1 MKAHIDYRE
10 SRFSLKLGKIFENI
24 SLENLEISDICME
37 FDDYCIIIERKEYSD
52 YINSVKNGHLWDQ
65 LARMYAFNTI
75 FKKPIKRK
83 VLIINNYNSNVE
95 GLENSSIAGSFLEIR
110 YVYNIDLFVTLSDN
124 AFIELIRIFK
134 EREESGKNDK
144 VPVQK
149 WEHSSLKTCM
159 DERDWKIY
167 VLSSLP
173 YVGTDTAIKL
183 LDQFKSIENISKAS
197 VIDLK
202 KVKGIGTNKAR
213 KIYGI
218 LH

>member
-10 SRFSLKLGKIFENI
+10 SAIALKLGKIFEDI
-24 SLENLEISDICME
+24 SLETLEISDICME
-37 FDDYCIIIERKEYSD
+37 FDSYCVIIERKEYSD

-75 FKKPIKRK
+75 LKKPIKRK
-83 VLIINNYNSNVE
+83 VLVINNYSSE
-95 GLENSSIAGSFLEIR
+95 IGGLESASIAGSFLEIR
-110 YVYNIDLFVTLSDN
+110 YVYNIDLFVTLSDD
-124 AFIELIRIFK
+124 AFINLIRIFK
-134 EREESGKNDK
+134 EREEYGKNDN

-149 WEHSSLKTCM
+149 WEHPLKTNM

-183 LDQFKSIENISKAS
+183 LDHFKSIENISKAS

-202 KVKGIGTNKAR
+202 KVNGIGTTKAR
-213 KIYGI
+213 KIYSI

>member
-10 SRFSLKLGKIFENI
+10 SEFSLKLGKIFENI
-24 SLENLEISDICME
+24 SLENLDISDICME
-37 FDDYCIIIERKEYSD
+37 FDEYCIIIERKEYTD

-83 VLIINNYNSNVE
+83 VLIINNYNSEAE
-95 GLENSSIAGSFLEIR
+95 GLQSASIAGSFLEVR

-134 EREESGKNDK
+134 DREESGKNDK
-144 VPVQK
+144 APVQK
-149 WEHSSLKTCM
+149 WEHSLKKSM

-173 YVGTDTAIKL
+173 YVGTETATKL
-183 LDQFKSIENISKAS
+183 LDHFKSIENISKAS

-213 KIYGI
+213 KIYEI